1 MWFRLF
7 ADVVSVMHV
16 LFVLFV
22 VLGSLVVLRCPR
34 AVWLHAPALLW
45 GVIVEWAGLLCPLT
59 PLENRLR
66 VLGGESGYGEDF
78 LSHWLRTVLHP
89 EFLTRGHQ
97 VALGTSV
104 LMLNI
109 GLYVWMIRRRK
120 HESGTSSISAS

>member
-34 AVWLHAPALLW
+34 AVWLHAPTLLW

-78 LSHWLRTVLHP
+78 LSHWLRTVLYP